1 MVEPLMNEPD
11 HDVPKTKPGLDLPR
25 DIYGRIACVLAGLL
39 FGVCG
44 TSALVGL
51 IGSGAGIGKFV
62 YYELSAFAAVFGV
75 ALVLWGLA
83 VPRWIE
89 GLVDRV
95 VRHVT
100 LVFGLLFLPF
110 VIEFLVFAFQ
120 GKV

>member
-1 MVEPLMNEPD
+1 M
-11 HDVPKTKPGLDLPR
+11 
-25 DIYGRIACVLAGLL
+25 LAGLL

-44 TSALVGL
+44 TFALVSL
-51 IGSGAGIGKFV
+51 IGGGVGIGKFV

-95 VRHVT
+95 VGHVP